1 MKRLVSVAIVLCM
14 AVAIIS
20 TAVPVSAAQSS
31 ITTDKEVY
39 EVGEPIM
46 VSATSANGDEHDW
59 VGILP
64 KGAERWGSLA
74 WIYLKDF
81 NGEVDITK
89 PNISSNSFLAP
100 YKSFPAGEYTI
111 YLIPDDLSIFG
122 NEDKAL
128 AKVDIRIGSEED
140 FKPIEVKAPTG
151 AVYTPV
157 DPEGELID
165 GEATVN
171 FKKGHNGEEVWL
183 FWGDANGRLAD
194 YGRISSHNIG
204 SSWKTELT
212 FEMRSGIKVPAG
224 ATRLLFYTYNHIHGL
239 SKDYFAAELP
249 EGLAYEQ
256 PEGKP
261 LMEFQVVSDAHISS
275 ELHAEHF
282 KKMLEDIAKN
292 SPDSAGIF
300 AVGDMV
306 DNGKINTQWK
316 DLWRLYESVEGAPDM
331 YLGMGNHEIYDFDS
345 YNAALDKFLDNIRL
359 PEGYEKPETPYYDL
373 WIGGL
378 HFIFLGDTDLP
389 SEDVKATIG
398 NEQYAWLA
406 EKLAENADGRP
417 IFLFMHQPLRDT
429 VSGSLADQGWWG
441 IEDDEYLRVLLEE
454 YPQIIMFNG
463 HTHWTLDDE
472 NAMFGGNG
480 AATIFNT
487 AGVGYLWT
495 SQYKVAGQYLEGSQG
510 YYVKVYEDRIV
521 VQGRDFVNGEWLP
534 AAYFELT
541 GVNIPEDVG
550 GTEIKLPES
559 DQSDEPVITPTD
571 KPTEKTEETPTDDVA
586 SEKDGC
592 GASITLGGASAVLIV
607 ACVSLALGRKKEY

>member
-20 TAVPVSAAQSS
+20 AAIPVSAAQSS

-64 KGAERWGSLA
+64 KGAERWGSLT
-74 WIYLKDF
+74 WIYLKDI

-151 AVYTPV
+151 AVYTPA

-183 FWGDANGRLAD
+183 FWGDDNGRLAD

-212 FEMRSGIKVPAG
+212 FEMRSGIRVPAG

-282 KKMLEDIAKN
+282 KKMLEDIA
-292 SPDSAGIF
+292 
-300 AVGDMV
+300 
-306 DNGKINTQWK
+306 
-316 DLWRLYESVEGAPDM
+316 
-331 YLGMGNHEIYDFDS
+331 
-345 YNAALDKFLDNIRL
+345 
-359 PEGYEKPETPYYDL
+359 
-373 WIGGL
+373 
-378 HFIFLGDTDLP
+378 
-389 SEDVKATIG
+389 
-398 NEQYAWLA
+398 
-406 EKLAENADGRP
+406 
-417 IFLFMHQPLRDT
+417 
-429 VSGSLADQGWWG
+429 
-441 IEDDEYLRVLLEE
+441 
-454 YPQIIMFNG
+454 
-463 HTHWTLDDE
+463 
-472 NAMFGGNG
+472 
-480 AATIFNT
+480 
-487 AGVGYLWT
+487 
-495 SQYKVAGQYLEGSQG
+495 
-510 YYVKVYEDRIV
+510 
-521 VQGRDFVNGEWLP
+521 
-534 AAYFELT
+534 
-541 GVNIPEDVG
+541 
-550 GTEIKLPES
+550 
-559 DQSDEPVITPTD
+559 
-571 KPTEKTEETPTDDVA
+571 
-586 SEKDGC
+586 
-592 GASITLGGASAVLIV
+592 
-607 ACVSLALGRKKEY
+607 